1 MSDTNTKTRRTDVS
15 DTAADA
21 WIGRQADDIPP
32 GWMDNMIRRL
42 FDEWN
47 REMIKL
53 EDLKNGS
60 NKSADAASR
69 AHDARTLAQLER
81 SLERLIRL
89 ETGRATLR
97 STKVSNN
104 HEGARAALVRDLD
117 KLLGPGNAPQVPG
130 GTE

>member
-1 MSDTNTKTRRTDVS
+1 MSDTNNEVRRSDVC
-15 DTAADA
+15 DTAPDA
-21 WIGRQADDIPP
+21 WIGRQAKDIPP
-32 GWMDNMIRRL
+32 GWMDHMIRRL

-53 EDLKNGS
+53 EDLKSGS

-81 SLERLIRL
+81 SLERLIKL
-89 ETGRATLR
+89 ETARAALR

-104 HEGARAALVRDLD
+104 NEGARAALVRDLD

-130 GTE
+130 DPE